1 MGSNLVLPE
10 FEPIFGNQEVKIN
23 TMLSAEIKNKYELVV
38 GLEVH
43 AQLLTQSKMYAA
55 DSTEFGNLPN
65 TQVSVITLGHP
76 GTLPKVN
83 RKAVEYAMK
92 MGLACNS
99 NITRTNIFARK
110 NYFYPDLPKGYQIT
124 QDKGPICVGGEVPI
138 TLPDGSQKSIALTRI
153 HMEEDAGKS
162 MHLAGEVDTLVD
174 FNRAGVPL
182 IEIVSEPDIRSS
194 DEAYAYLVEIK
205 KLVRY
210 LEICDGNMEEGSLR
224 CDANISVRLKGAKEY
239 GKKVEVKNMNSFRNV
254 ARAIEHEF
262 ERQIELIEAGVEIIS
277 ETRTFDATTG
287 TTSGMRTKEDLNDYR
302 YFPEPD
308 LSPVIISEEWLSSV
322 KESMPALPRQ
332 LYNKFVR
339 EYGLPEYDAGVLTD
353 SKEIALYFEELCS
366 LTNNYKAASNWMMG
380 PVKSYL
386 NELTL
391 HISDFPIGPRRLA
404 ELIDLVDQGKVSFSV
419 ASQKIYPILLE
430 DRLKTPLEI
439 AQAQNLIQESDED
452 SIKPFVESVLAENPA
467 KVAEYKSGK
476 KGLMGMFMGQV
487 MKKSQG
493 KADPK
498 VATKILT
505 ELLDN

>member
-1 MGSNLVLPE
+1 
-10 FEPIFGNQEVKIN
+10 
-23 TMLSAEIKNKYELVV
+23 MLSEEIKKKYELVV

-43 AQLLTQSKMYAA
+43 AQLLTKSKMYTS

-65 TQVSVITLGHP
+65 THISVITLGHP

-83 RKAVEYAMK
+83 RKAVEFAVK
-92 MGLACNS
+92 MGLACDAE
-99 NITRTNIFARK
+99 ITRRNIFSRK

-124 QDKGPICVGGEVPI
+124 QDKDPICVGGNVPI
-138 TLPDGSQKSIALTRI
+138 TLADGTKKSIALTRI

-162 MHLAGEVDTLVD
+162 IHLAGEVDTLVD
-174 FNRAGVPL
+174 FNRSGVPL
-182 IEIVSEPDIRSS
+182 IEIVTEPDIRTSE
-194 DEAYAYLVEIK
+194 EAYICLAEIK

-210 LEICDGNMEEGSLR
+210 LDICDGNMEEGSLR
-224 CDANISVRLKGAKEY
+224 CDANISVRLWNAPEY

-262 ERQIELIEAGVEIIS
+262 ERQILLIEAGKVIIL

-287 TTSGMRTKEDLNDYR
+287 NTSSMRTKEDLNDYR

-308 LSPVIISEEWLSSV
+308 LSPVIVSEEWLAGIRDA
-322 KESMPALPRQ
+322 MPALPRELHQ
-332 LYNKFVR
+332 KFVN

-353 SKEIALYFEELCS
+353 SKEIALYFDELCNQ
-366 LTNNYKAASNWMMG
+366 TKNYKAASNWMMG

-391 HISDFPIGPRRLA
+391 HISDFPVSPKRLA
-404 ELIDLVDQGKVSFSV
+404 DLIALVDDGKVNFSV
-419 ASQKIYPILLE
+419 ASQKIYPEMLANPS
-430 DRLKTPLEI
+430 KTPLEI
-439 AQAQNLIQESDED
+439 AQEMNMIQD
-452 SIKPFVESVLAENPA
+452 SNEGSLLPIIENILAENA
-467 KVAEYKSGK
+467 SKVEEYRSGK

-498 VATKILT
+498 VATKLLT
-505 ELLDN
+505 ALLEN

>member
-1 MGSNLVLPE
+1 
-10 FEPIFGNQEVKIN
+10 
-23 TMLSAEIKNKYELVV
+23 MLSAEVKSKYEMVI

-43 AQLLTQSKMYAA
+43 AQLLTKSKMYTS

-65 TQVSVITLGHP
+65 THISVITLGHP

-83 RKAVEYAMK
+83 RKAVEFAIR
-92 MGLACNS
+92 MGLACDS
-99 NITRTNIFARK
+99 TITRRNIFARK

-124 QDKGPICVGGEVPI
+124 QDKNPICVGGTVPI
-138 TLPDGSQKSIALTRI
+138 TLLDGTKKQVALTRI

-182 IEIVSEPDIRSS
+182 IEIVSEPDMRSS
-194 DEAYAYLVEIK
+194 EEAYVFLSEVK
-205 KLVRY
+205 KLVKY
-210 LEICDGNMEEGSLR
+210 LDICDGNMEEGSLR
-224 CDANISVRLKGAKEY
+224 CDANVSARLWGAEEY

-262 ERQIELIEAGVEIIS
+262 ERQILLIESGEEIIS

-287 TTSGMRTKEDLNDYR
+287 LTASMRTKEDLNDYR

-308 LSPVIISEEWLSSV
+308 LSPVIVSEEWLSSIQGA
-322 KESMPALPRQ
+322 MPSLPRE
-332 LYNKFVR
+332 LHYKFVN

-353 SKEIALYFEELCS
+353 SKEIALYFEELCL
-366 LTNNYKAASNWMMG
+366 LTDNYKAASNLMMG

-391 HISDFPIGPRRLA
+391 HITDFPISPNRLA
-404 ELIDLVDQGKVSFSV
+404 ELIQLIDDGKVNFSV
-419 ASQKIYPILLE
+419 ATQKIYPEMLIQG
-430 DRLKTPLEI
+430 DKTSLAI
-439 AQAQNLIQESDED
+439 AQELNLIQESNEG
-452 SIKPFVESVLAENPA
+452 SLIPIVESVLAENVA

-476 KGLMGMFMGQV
+476 KGLMAMFMGQV

-498 VATKILT
+498 VATKILM

>member
-1 MGSNLVLPE
+1 
-10 FEPIFGNQEVKIN
+10 
-23 TMLSAEIKNKYELVV
+23 MLSAETKNKYELVI

-43 AQLLTQSKMYAA
+43 AQLLTKSKMYTS

-65 TQVSVITLGHP
+65 THISVITLGHP

-83 RKAVEYAMK
+83 RKAVEFAIK

-99 NITRTNIFARK
+99 EITRNNIFARK

-124 QDKGPICVGGEVPI
+124 QDKNPICVGGEVPI
-138 TLPDGSQKSIALTRI
+138 TLPDGSKGSIALTRI

-162 MHLAGEVDTLVD
+162 IHLAGEVDTLVD

-182 IEIVSEPDIRSS
+182 IEIVSEPDMRSS
-194 DEAYAYLVEIK
+194 EEAYAYLAEIK

-210 LEICDGNMEEGSLR
+210 LDVCDGNMEEGSLR
-224 CDANISVRLKGAKEY
+224 CDANVSVMLKGAKEY

-254 ARAIEHEF
+254 SRAIEHEF
-262 ERQIELIEAGVEIIS
+262 ERQIIMAEAGKEIIS
-277 ETRTFDATTG
+277 ETRTFDAATG
-287 TTSGMRTKEDLNDYR
+287 TTASMRSKEDLNDYR

-308 LSPVIISEEWLSSV
+308 LSPVIVSEEWLESIRS
-322 KESMPALPRQ
+322 SMPPLPRE
-332 LYNKFVR
+332 LFHKFVH
-339 EYGLPEYDAGVLTD
+339 EYGVPDYDAGVLTD

-366 LTNNYKAASNWMMG
+366 HVQNFKAASNWMMG

-391 HISDFPIGPRRLA
+391 HIEDFPVSARSLA
-404 ELIDLVDQGKVSFSV
+404 ELIAIIDEGKVSFTV
-419 ASQKIYPILLE
+419 ASQKIYPEMLK
-430 DRLKTPLEI
+430 DNSKTPIQI
-439 AQAQNLIQESDED
+439 AQELNLIQQSDEG
-452 SIKPFVESVLAENPA
+452 SLKPIVESVLSENKS
-467 KVAEYKSGK
+467 KVEEYRSGK

-487 MKKSQG
+487 MKKSHG

-505 ELLDN
+505 ELLEN

>member
-1 MGSNLVLPE
+1 
-10 FEPIFGNQEVKIN
+10 
-23 TMLSAEIKNKYELVV
+23 MLSAGLKDKYELVV

-43 AQLLTQSKMYAA
+43 AQLLTKSKMYAT
-55 DSTEFGNLPN
+55 DSTEFGNFPN
-65 TQVSVITLGHP
+65 TQISVLTMGHP

-83 RKAVEYAMK
+83 RKAVEFAIK

-99 NITRTNIFARK
+99 EITRKNIFARK

-124 QDKGPICVGGEVPI
+124 QDKGPICVGGEVPVS
-138 TLPDGSQKSIALTRI
+138 LSDGIKKSVTLTRI

-194 DEAYAYLVEIK
+194 EEAYAFLVEIK

-210 LEICDGNMEEGSLR
+210 LDICDGNMEEGSLR
-224 CDANISVRLKGAKEY
+224 CDANISVRIRGEQEY

-254 ARAIEHEF
+254 SRAIEHEY
-262 ERQIELIEAGVEIIS
+262 ERQIELIEKGVEIIS

-287 TTSGMRTKEDLNDYR
+287 TTASMRTKEDLNDYR

-308 LSPVIISEEWLSSV
+308 LSPVVVSEEWL
-322 KESMPALPRQ
+322 ESIKVAMPSLPRE
-332 LYNKFVR
+332 LHHKFVH
-339 EYGLPEYDAGVLTD
+339 EFGLPEYDAGVLTD
-353 SKEIALYFEELCS
+353 SKEIALYFEALC
-366 LTNNYKAASNWMMG
+366 TKTKNYKAASNWMMG

-391 HISDFPIGPRRLA
+391 HVEDFPISPEKLA
-404 ELIDLVDQGKVSFSV
+404 SLIALVDDGKVSFSV
-419 ASQKIYPILLE
+419 ASQKIYPEMLQKKELS
-430 DRLKTPLEI
+430 PLEI
-439 AQAQNLIQESDED
+439 AQQLNLIQESDE
-452 SIKPFVESVLAENPA
+452 SSLKPIVEGILAENEA

-498 VATKILT
+498 VATKLLS

>member
-1 MGSNLVLPE
+1 
-10 FEPIFGNQEVKIN
+10 
-23 TMLSAEIKNKYELVV
+23 MLSAEIKDKYELVV

-43 AQLLTQSKMYAA
+43 AQLLTKSKMYTT

-65 TQVSVITLGHP
+65 THISVVTLGHP

-83 RKAVEYAMK
+83 KSAVEFAVK
-92 MGLACNS
+92 MGIACDS
-99 NITRTNIFARK
+99 EITRRNIFARK

-124 QDKGPICVGGEVPI
+124 QDKNPICVGGQVPL
-138 TLPDGSQKSIALTRI
+138 TMPDGSKRSVTLTRI

-174 FNRAGVPL
+174 YNRAGVPL

-194 DEAYAYLVEIK
+194 EEAYAFLAEIK

-210 LEICDGNMEEGSLR
+210 LDICDGNMEEGSLR
-224 CDANISVRLKGAKEY
+224 CDANISVRLRGAAEY

-254 ARAIEHEF
+254 ARAIEHEY
-262 ERQIELIEAGVEIIS
+262 ERQIHMIEGDEEIIS

-287 TTSGMRTKEDLNDYR
+287 TTASMRTKEDLNDYR

-308 LSPVIISEEWLSSV
+308 LSPVVVSEEWLEGIR
-322 KESMPALPRQ
+322 KEMPALPRE
-332 LYNKFVR
+332 LHYKFVNS
-339 EYGLPEYDAGVLTD
+339 YGLPEYDAGVLTD
-353 SKEIALYFEELCS
+353 SKEIALYFNELCES
-366 LTNNYKAASNWMMG
+366 TQNYKAASNWMMG

-391 HISDFPIGPRRLA
+391 HISDFPISPKRLA
-404 ELIDLVDQGKVSFSV
+404 SLISIVDEGKINFSV
-419 ASQKIYPILLE
+419 ASQKVYPEMLKNE
-430 DRLKTPLEI
+430 EKTPLEI
-439 AQAQNLIQESDED
+439 AQELNLIQESDEG
-452 SIKPFVESVLAENPA
+452 SLKPIVESVLAENVS
-467 KVAEYKSGK
+467 KVAEYRSGK

-505 ELLDN
+505 ELLEN